1 MRTEVQEAIEAAIE
15 ARWFASA
22 RLDAADRSAADES
35 ENTAALLAALRAQLC
50 LSEALMRLCWVL
62 ADQVTPNFRVDAAP
76 RARCLN

>member
-1 MRTEVQEAIEAAIE
+1 MRIEVQEAIEAAIA

-22 RLDAADRSAADES
+22 SLDVADRSAADES

-62 ADQVTPNFRVDAAP
+62 ADQTTPNFRVDAAP
-76 RARCLN
+76 DTRCLN